1 MSPHSGLRAPPM
13 THEVH
18 AEPTSIS
25 QRIDDFINNRT
36 LRDLIKYVIVGGG
49 AFLIDY
55 AVLYMIVTLGGHY
68 ITATLMG
75 FAAGVTTNYL
85 LCLKWV
91 WKGSQA
97 TTFKDIFI
105 FTAIGVAGLGVTVLL
120 MWLSVDI
127 LSIDARIAKIYTAA
141 LVLIW
146 NFTLRKIFVFF
157 H

>member
-1 MSPHSGLRAPPM
+1 M
-13 THEVH
+13 THEI
-18 AEPTSIS
+18 SIERQPS
-25 QRIDDFINNRT
+25 LRERISDLITNRA
-36 LRDLIKYVIVGGG
+36 LRDLVKYIIVGGG
-49 AFLIDY
+49 AFVVDY
-55 AVLYMIVTLGGHY
+55 LVLFFVVTIGGHY
-68 ITATLMG
+68 IVATLLG

-105 FTAIGVAGLGVTVLL
+105 FTAIGIAGLGITIAL

-127 LSIDARIAKIYTAA
+127 FSVDARIAKSYTAA
-141 LVLIW
+141 LVLLW